1 MADLEVKAETD
12 LAKAIAGLRVHAEK
26 MDALLPTIAEMLVG
40 AVQDVFD
47 AEGPGWEPLA
57 EATKKRRRG
66 SSYKI
71 LQDTGVM
78 AASVDPRWGTGYA
91 EAVGGASYTIFH
103 VTGTEYMPKRNPF
116 DLGPFEQPLLEEV
129 AALLTEQVTS

>member
-1 MADLEVKAETD
+1 MSDLKVTAGSDLE
-12 LAKAIAGLRVHAEK
+12 KAILELRVHAEK
-26 MDALLPTIAEMLVG
+26 AEQLLPTIAEMLVG
-40 AVQDVFD
+40 AVQDVFE

-57 EATKKRRRG
+57 EATKRNRRG
-66 SSYKI
+66 GSHKI

-78 AASVDPRWGTGYA
+78 AASVDPRWGADYA

-103 VTGTEYMPKRNPF
+103 VKGTSRMPKRNPF